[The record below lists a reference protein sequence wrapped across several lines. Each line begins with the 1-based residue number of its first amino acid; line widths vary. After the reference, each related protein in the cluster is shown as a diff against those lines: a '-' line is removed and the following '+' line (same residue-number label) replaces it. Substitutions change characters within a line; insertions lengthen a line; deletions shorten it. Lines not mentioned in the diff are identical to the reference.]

1 MVNVPGG
8 HQQGLMPA
16 TSRCSPAF
24 EPLKAD
30 GTTVAVGSSAGVTDS
45 TRWQPSTPDASKTS
59 EQSGLAKG
67 MTISA
72 QPQAVFHLLPPDF
85 VRVGEPNHKV
95 EVIVRKSISAST
107 SGIVWAVDPTLLP

>member
-1 MVNVPGG
+1 
-8 HQQGLMPA
+8 
-16 TSRCSPAF
+16 
-24 EPLKAD
+24 LKAEAA
-30 GTTVAVGSSAGVTDS
+30 TVLAGSSAAADS
-45 TRWQPSTPDASKTS
+45 ARWQTITPDASKTS

-107 SGIVWAVDPTLLP
+107 SGTVWAVDPTLLP